1 MHKILKCASVK
12 LRRAGWWV
20 VHKRGGCT
28 AHPRSHRRDLT
39 SSHLKIHFLFGSF
52 ERTVIIIRGSVFLYL
67 KSNFCLF
74 ILCFISRISYEIS
87 SLPGHEMMIQK
98 GFLKR
103 PDTLHFTHADVY
115 CILHP
120 TSYNL
125 NMLYAKSFMSSYI
138 RTFTSVLTS
147 SEEDAVERGCLWGA
161 RQNHKML
168 LKFLMS
174 RTQSGDTF

>member
-1 MHKILKCASVK
+1 M
-12 LRRAGWWV
+12 
-20 VHKRGGCT
+20 HKRGGCT

-103 PDTLHFTHADVY
+103 PDTLPMYIVY
-115 CILHP
+115 CILHL
-120 TSYNL
+120 TTKTCCMLNL
-125 NMLYAKSFMSSYI
+125 SCL
-138 RTFTSVLTS
+138 LTS
-147 SEEDAVERGCLWGA
+147 KLLQVFLHPVRKMRLRGVVCGG
-161 RQNHKML
+161 RDKTT
-168 LKFLMS
+168 KCY
-174 RTQSGDTF
+174 